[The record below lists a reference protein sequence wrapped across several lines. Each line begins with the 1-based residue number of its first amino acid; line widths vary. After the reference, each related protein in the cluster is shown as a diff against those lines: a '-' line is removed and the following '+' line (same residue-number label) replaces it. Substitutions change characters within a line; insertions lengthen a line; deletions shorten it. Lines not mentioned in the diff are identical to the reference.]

1 MLAHCVECCQIAGYR
16 CVAGIGK
23 SLSAPRIFLLFPD
36 TQLVPSMLN
45 GSLRILGVL
54 LGLWMPAGN
63 ALAWGEEGHR
73 MVGVIADNYLTPEA
87 RRQVLALLK
96 YDRLADAQPSQR
108 GTLGEIAYWADE
120 IKDTPWGKRRSAWHF
135 DDIPVCAAVET
146 SQYCKKGACASA
158 QISRHLD
165 MLANKRELLGR
176 KNEALKWVVHLMG
189 DIHQPLHA
197 ATHGDRGGNTVQVSF
212 FGERD
217 NPPYGTINLHAIWDV
232 HMVRRLIR
240 DKGGE
245 NAIVSS
251 GISDTER
258 AAWERGSISEWV
270 NESHEFARA
279 VVYSSLPVAFS
290 CSGRIERVLTID
302 QAYYSR
308 AAPLME
314 SQIRKAGIRLARV
327 LNEVFSR

>member
-1 MLAHCVECCQIAGYR
+1 
-16 CVAGIGK
+16 
-23 SLSAPRIFLLFPD
+23 
-36 TQLVPSMLN
+36 
-45 GSLRILGVL
+45 
-54 LGLWMPAGN
+54 
-63 ALAWGEEGHR
+63 
-73 MVGVIADNYLTPEA
+73 
-87 RRQVLALLK
+87 
-96 YDRLADAQPSQR
+96 
-108 GTLGEIAYWADE
+108 
-120 IKDTPWGKRRSAWHF
+120 
-135 DDIPVCAAVET
+135 
-146 SQYCKKGACASA
+146 
-158 QISRHLD
+158 
-165 MLANKRELLGR
+165 MLANKRELPGR
-176 KNEALKWVVHLMG
+176 KNEALKWVVHLVG

-197 ATHGDRGGNTVQVSF
+197 ATHGDRGGNAVQVSF

-217 NPPYGTINLHAIWDV
+217 NPPYGTINLHSIWDV

-245 NAIVSS
+245 NEIVSS
-251 GISDTER
+251 GVSDAER

-308 AAPLME
+308 VAPLME